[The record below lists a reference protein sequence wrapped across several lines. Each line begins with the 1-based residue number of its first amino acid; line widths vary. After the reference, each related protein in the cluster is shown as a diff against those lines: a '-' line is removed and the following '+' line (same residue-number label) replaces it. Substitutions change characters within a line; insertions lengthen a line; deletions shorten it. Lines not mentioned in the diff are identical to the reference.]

1 MKKIIAVPGALVL
14 ALGCTVQN
22 KNRDM
27 DNNVLAY
34 EYYQVVIN

>member
-1 MKKIIAVPGALVL
+1 MKKIIAVPAALVL

-34 EYYQVVIN
+34 EDYQVVIN